1 MNEEKKSRIIKKTKA
16 FLIDAVKML
25 FVLTACALIGI
36 WLAVGSRAGSPKRF
50 AQEYFKYYA
59 SSNYAK
65 MYEMVQCEEDD
76 FINEDHFSYK
86 YESERLYGGVKK
98 YKFGKAKEE
107 GGKVIYNVKYTTG
120 TGREG
125 TLEIALKKQKKRVY
139 GIFSTWKVNLDN
151 EIAKDCSVGVVSGL
165 SGYIDHISLNSCKSG
180 KSEDGSMDYYFI
192 DRMFKG
198 DHIIT
203 LNSENITA
211 YNFSKTVDKS
221 GVQMIIDSSMLEL
234 PEKDK
239 DEMYEYAKFLLSSM
253 YGYAMDGNT
262 QFDDFSYM
270 FYSDEGTQER
280 ARACFDNLRAAT
292 VKEDGAILQQ
302 ITINNVSV
310 ALAEYTYPSDALV
323 DVAYT
328 YSYVARTGR
337 TSISGI
343 TKEYDG
349 MGTAMAMIRFKQI
362 NGTWRVT
369 DISMPCAD
377 YSDE

>member
-1 MNEEKKSRIIKKTKA
+1 MDEEKKAKRKKKIKA

-25 FVLTACALIGI
+25 AVLMICALIGI
-36 WLAVGSRAGSPKRF
+36 WLAVGSRAGSSKRY
-50 AQEYFKYYA
+50 AQEYFRYYA
-59 SSNYAK
+59 SGNYSK
-65 MYEMVQCEEDD
+65 MYEMVDCEEDD
-76 FINEDHFSYK
+76 FINEDHFTYK

-98 YKFGKAKEE
+98 YKFGKSKEKD
-107 GGKVIYNVKYTTG
+107 GKVIYNVSYTTG
-120 TGREG
+120 TGKKG
-125 TLEIALKKQKKRVY
+125 NLEIALKKQKKHVY
-139 GIFSTWKVNLDN
+139 GIFSTWKVNIDD
-151 EIAKDCSVGVVSGL
+151 EIAKDCSIGVVAGL
-165 SGYIDHISLNSCKSG
+165 GGYIDHVSLDSCKSST
-180 KSEDGSMDYYFI
+180 SEDGSIDYYFI

-198 DHIIT
+198 DHMIT
-203 LNSENITA
+203 LNHENITS
-211 YNFSKTVDKS
+211 YTFSQSVKS
-221 GVQMIIDSSMLEL
+221 SGEQMIIDSSMLEL

-239 DEMYEYAKFLLSSM
+239 EEMYDYAKFVLGSM
-253 YGYAMDGNT
+253 YGFAMDGTT
-262 QFDDFSYM
+262 QYDDFSYM
-270 FYSDEGTQER
+270 FYNDADTQER
-280 ARACFDNLRAAT
+280 TRACFDNLRAAT
-292 VKEDGAILQQ
+292 VKEDGGILQQ

-362 NGTWRVT
+362 DGTWKVT

-377 YSDE
+377 YSQK

>member
-1 MNEEKKSRIIKKTKA
+1 MNEEKKSKLKKKIKAYAIDAIKMLGVLIICA
-16 FLIDAVKML
+16 FL
-25 FVLTACALIGI
+25 GI
-36 WLAVGSRAGSPKRF
+36 WFAVGSRAGSPKRY

-59 SSNYAK
+59 SSNYSK
-65 MYEMVQCEEDD
+65 MYEMVDCEEDD
-76 FINEDHFSYK
+76 FINEDHFTYK

-98 YKFGKAKEE
+98 YKFGKAEE
-107 GGKVIYNVKYTTG
+107 KNGKVIYNVTYTTG
-120 TGREG
+120 TDKKGE
-125 TLEIALKKQKKRVY
+125 LEIVLKKQKKRVY

-165 SGYIDHISLNSCKSG
+165 GGYIDHISLDSCKNG

-203 LNSENITA
+203 LNSENVTS
-211 YNFSKTVDKS
+211 YTFSKTVDKS
-221 GVQMIIDSSMLEL
+221 GVQMIIDASMLEL
-234 PEKDK
+234 PQKDK
-239 DEMYEYAKFLLSSM
+239 DEMYDYAKFVLSSM
-253 YGYAMDGNT
+253 YGYAMDGTT
-262 QFDDFSYM
+262 QYDDFSYM
-270 FYSDEGTQER
+270 FYNDEGTQER
-280 ARACFDNLRAAT
+280 ARACFENLRAAT
-292 VKEDGAILQQ
+292 VKEDGGILQQ

-362 NGTWRVT
+362 DGTWKVT
-369 DISMPCAD
+369 DISLPCVD
-377 YSDE
+377 YSNQ

>member
-1 MNEEKKSRIIKKTKA
+1 MNEEKKSKVIKKVKS
-16 FLIDAVKML
+16 FIIDAVKML
-25 FVLTACALIGI
+25 SVLIICALIGI
-36 WLAVGSRAGSPKRF
+36 WLAVGSRAGSSKRY

-59 SSNYAK
+59 SSNYSK
-65 MYEMVQCEEDD
+65 MYEMVDCEEDD
-76 FINEDHFSYK
+76 FINEDHFTYK

-107 GGKVIYNVKYTTG
+107 DGKVIYNVKFTTG
-120 TGREG
+120 TDKEG
-125 TLEIALKKQKKRVY
+125 TLEIALKKQKKHVY

-151 EIAKDCSVGVVSGL
+151 EIAKDCSVGVTSGL
-165 SGYIDHISLNSCKSG
+165 SGYIDHISLDSCKNG
-180 KSEDGSMDYYFI
+180 ASEDGSMNYYFI

-198 DHIIT
+198 DHVIT
-203 LNSENITA
+203 LNCENITS
-211 YNFSKTVDKS
+211 YTFSKTVDRS
-221 GVQMIIDSSMLEL
+221 GVQMIVDPSMLEL
-234 PEKDK
+234 PQKDK
-239 DEMYEYAKFLLSSM
+239 DEMYDYAKFLLSSM
-253 YGYAMDGNT
+253 YGYAMDGTT
-262 QFDDFSYM
+262 QYDDFAYM
-270 FYSDEGTQER
+270 FNNDEGTQER

-292 VKEDGAILQQ
+292 VKEDGGILQQ

-362 NGTWRVT
+362 DGIWKVT

-377 YSDE
+377 YSNR